1 MNLYAESSAV
11 LGWLLAEETAGIVM
25 EALDGAELVVASEL
39 TLIECDRTL
48 LRARAAGELSDFE
61 AARRRNL
68 LEAASAHWNLLPLGR
83 DIVERARRPFPGEP
97 LRTLDALH
105 IASALAAR
113 SAVPGLALLTLDNRV
128 RGSAAE
134 LGFRILPA
142 CELETGHL
150 GPY

>member
-1 MNLYAESSAV
+1 LNLYAESSAV
-11 LGWLLAEETAGIVM
+11 LGWLLAEETAGVVL
-25 EALDGAELVVASEL
+25 EALDGAEMVVASEL

-134 LGFRILPA
+134 LGFRIVP
-142 CELETGHL
+142 EGSRI
-150 GPY
+150 P

>member
-11 LGWLLAEETAGIVM
+11 LGWLLAEETAGVVL
-25 EALDGAELVVASEL
+25 EALDGAEMVVASEL

-48 LRARAAGELSDFE
+48 LRARAAGELSDLE
-61 AARRRNL
+61 TARRRNL

-105 IASALAAR
+105 IASALTAR

-134 LGFRILPA
+134 LGFRIVPA
-142 CELETGHL
+142 
-150 GPY
+150 

>member
-11 LGWLLAEETAGIVM
+11 LSWLLAEGAGEAVKG
-25 EALDGAELVVASEL
+25 ALDGAEMIVASDL

-48 LRARAAGELSDFE
+48 LRARAAGHLSELE
-61 AARRRNL
+61 AARRRTL
-68 LEAASAHWNLLPLGR
+68 LEAVSAHWNLVRLGR
-83 DIVERARRPFPGEP
+83 EVVERSRRPFPGEP

-105 IASALAAR
+105 IASALAVR
-113 SAVPGLALLTLDNRV
+113 SAVPGLAILTLDQRV

-142 CELETGHL
+142 S
-150 GPY
+150 

>member
-11 LGWLLAEETAGIVM
+11 LGWLLSEDSAGRVM
-25 EALDGAELVVASEL
+25 EALDGAQMVVASEL

-61 AARRRNL
+61 TARRRNL
-68 LEAASAHWNLLPLGR
+68 LEAASAHWNLLLLGPA
-83 DIVERARRPFPGEP
+83 IVERARRPFPGEP

-134 LGFRILPA
+134 LGFKVVPA
-142 CELETGHL
+142 TIQPARSPCV
-150 GPY
+150 

>member
-1 MNLYAESSAV
+1 LNLYAESSAV

-48 LRARAAGELSDFE
+48 LRARAAGDLSDFE

-134 LGFRILPA
+134 LGFRIVPA
-142 CELETGHL
+142 
-150 GPY
+150 

>member
-11 LGWLLAEETAGIVM
+11 LGWLLAEETAGVVL
-25 EALDGAELVVASEL
+25 EALEGAEMVVASEL

-68 LEAASAHWNLLPLGR
+68 LEAASAHWNLLTLGR

-134 LGFRILPA
+134 LGFRIVPA
-142 CELETGHL
+142 
-150 GPY
+150 

>member
-11 LGWLLAEETAGIVM
+11 LGWLLAEETAGVVT
-25 EALDGAELVVASEL
+25 EALDEAEMVVASEL

-48 LRARAAGELSDFE
+48 LRARAAGEISEFE

-134 LGFRILPA
+134 LGFRIVP
-142 CELETGHL
+142 
-150 GPY
+150 

>member
-1 MNLYAESSAV
+1 V
-11 LGWLLAEETAGIVM
+11 VM
-25 EALDGAELVVASEL
+25 EALDGAEMVVASEL

-134 LGFRILPA
+134 LGFRIVPA
-142 CELETGHL
+142 
-150 GPY
+150 

>member
-11 LGWLLAEETAGIVM
+11 LGWLLAEETAGAVV
-25 EALDGAELVVASEL
+25 EALDGAEMVVASEL

-134 LGFRILPA
+134 LGFRIVPA
-142 CELETGHL
+142 
-150 GPY
+150 

>member
-11 LGWLLAEETAGIVM
+11 LGWLLAEETAGSVV
-25 EALDGAELVVASEL
+25 EALDGAEIVVASEL

-61 AARRRNL
+61 TARRRNL

-134 LGFRILPA
+134 LGFRIVPA
-142 CELETGHL
+142 
-150 GPY
+150 

>member
-1 MNLYAESSAV
+1 LNLYAESSAV

-25 EALDGAELVVASEL
+25 EALDGAEMVMASEL

-48 LRARAAGELSDFE
+48 LRARAAGEISEFE

-134 LGFRILPA
+134 LGFRIVPA
-142 CELETGHL
+142 
-150 GPY
+150 